1 MSCSLNPS
9 LGFPTLTE
17 YGSQIG
23 SVYGGG
29 GRSMT
34 DLLTLTQFNLTQF
47 NLHMSGT
54 MQKIIK

>member
-1 MSCSLNPS
+1 M
-9 LGFPTLTE
+9 
-17 YGSQIG
+17 
-23 SVYGGG
+23 GG